1 METNS
6 INGTYIS
13 IIVHRYSRQK
23 VEQKAWENYQE
34 MKDSDDGEGQEG
46 IEATLKQVRGPSK
59 DDDGVIGD
67 RDNSGDEED
76 HQVTQEFE
84 AGA

>member
-6 INGTYIS
+6 S
-13 IIVHRYSRQK
+13 IKQGSSGRV
-23 VEQKAWENYQE
+23 NYQE

-46 IEATLKQVRGPSK
+46 IEATLKQLWAPSK

-67 RDNSGDEED
+67 GNNSGDKED
-76 HQVTQEFE
+76 HEVTQEFE